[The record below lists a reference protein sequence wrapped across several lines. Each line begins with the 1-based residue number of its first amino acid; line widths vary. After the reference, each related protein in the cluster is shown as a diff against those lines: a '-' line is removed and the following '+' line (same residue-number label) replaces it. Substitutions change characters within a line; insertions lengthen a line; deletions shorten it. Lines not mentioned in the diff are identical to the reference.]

1 MSPRI
6 EVAELTSFR
15 LKLPRQVLERLPAQH
30 HGVLALSLTRED
42 GELVLA
48 DAEADSFLR
57 FRPIGEDAILT
68 DAALL
73 NDPRGRFFQLLG
85 SLLVRHGGDL
95 EAQLVWNDEE
105 RNDDDGWT
113 GVRVVRG
120 QTTFPGFAVQVAQN
134 RLSQAPAPEAL
145 FGAAGGGAGGG
156 SGGGGSDGA
165 VPPGTED
172 EAAEV
177 ARLLLRAEQA
187 WAEYQR
193 LKAQRQ
199 DGKR

>member
-1 MSPRI
+1 M
-6 EVAELTSFR
+6 
-15 LKLPRQVLERLPAQH
+15 
-30 HGVLALSLTRED
+30 
-42 GELVLA
+42 
-48 DAEADSFLR
+48 
-57 FRPIGEDAILT
+57 
-68 DAALL
+68 
-73 NDPRGRFFQLLG
+73 
-85 SLLVRHGGDL
+85 RHGGDL

-145 FGAAGGGAGGG
+145 FGAAGGGGGGG
-156 SGGGGSDGA
+156 SGGGGSDDA